1 MVSTRTVE
9 ISVGLFMVAAVLALT
24 ALAFKVSGLSLD
36 GSRPIYRLVAKFDNV
51 ADLRARAKVSI
62 SGVVV
67 GRVASVGLDPVSLRA
82 TVDMDIYED
91 VGLFPEDSIAVIQTA
106 GLLGDKFI
114 GISIGGALEEL
125 EDGGVIEDTQSA
137 LVLEDLI
144 GKFVSSM
151 GGDK

>member
-1 MVSTRTVE
+1 MVSSRTVE

-24 ALAFKVSGLSLD
+24 ALAFKVSGLSVD
-36 GSRPIYRLVAKFDNV
+36 GSRPTYRLVAKFDNV
-51 ADLRARAKVSI
+51 ADLHARAKVSI

-67 GRVASVGLDPVSLRA
+67 GRVVSVGLDPISLRA
-82 TVDMDIYED
+82 TVNMDIYQD
-91 VGLFPEDSIAVIQTA
+91 VGYFPEDSIAVIQTA

-114 GISIGGALEEL
+114 GISIGGAEEEL
-125 EDGGVIEDTQSA
+125 KNDDEIEDTQSA

-144 GKFVSSM
+144 GKVVSSL